1 MQIEV
6 TKRSLRKAL
15 KRKRLSKKFGMLV
28 DGGWLYLLLEANKL
42 HEKIRLMHL
51 RYWVRLRSLDSRHH
65 ILTLKGVD
73 K

>member
-1 MQIEV
+1 MQIKV

-15 KRKRLSKKFGMLV
+15 KRKRLPRKFGMLV

-42 HEKIRLMHL
+42 HEKIRLWEL
-51 RYWVRLRSLDSRHH
+51 RYWVRLRSLDSRFTA
-65 ILTLKGVD
+65 LTWRVD